1 MKRTYE
7 KPAMSVVLLQHQA
20 HLLQQSKQAS
30 GKFTSDAPTGGWDTG
45 GACVKGQQPN
55 YDVWDDD
62 WSN

>member
-20 HLLQQSKQAS
+20 HLLQAS
-30 GKFTSDAPTGGWDTG
+30 GKFTNDAPTGGWDTG

-55 YDVWDDD
+55 DDVWDDD
-62 WSN
+62 WSD